1 MSDQWKEEN
10 SDNWKE
16 QPSAKKQQAQQDS
29 TDTKTWKLL
38 EKAVLASVQE
48 QKRSRRWGIFFK
60 SLTFLYLFGAIF
72 LLSPN
77 LSMDK
82 TSPGTSH
89 TALIEVRGMIADGE
103 EASADKIVTALRHA
117 FLNNDTKGII
127 LRINSPGGS
136 PVQSGYIYDEIQR
149 LRQLYPHIKVYAVIS
164 DLGASGAY
172 YIASAADEIYADK
185 ASLVGSIGVTAAS
198 FGFVDTLKMLGIER
212 RVYTSGEHKAFL
224 DPFQPQKAEETE
236 FWKTVLNTTHEQFIN
251 SVKKGRGERLK
262 FDAHPEL
269 FSGLIWTGE
278 QALEMGLVD
287 ALGNSSLVARD
298 VIGVENIQDFSI
310 QDSPFDRFAKRFGAS
325 VAERLA
331 MWVGLQQAPSIR

>member
-1 MSDQWKEEN
+1 MSEQWKEEK
-10 SDNWKE
+10 SDNWNE
-16 QPSAKKQQAQQDS
+16 QPSAQKQQAPQDS
-29 TDTKTWKLL
+29 ADTKTWKLL

-72 LLSPN
+72 LFSPS
-77 LSMDK
+77 LTMDK
-82 TSPGTSH
+82 KSPGTSH

-103 EASADKIVTALRHA
+103 EASADKIVSALRHA
-117 FLNNDTKGII
+117 FQDSDTKGII

-198 FGFVDTLKMLGIER
+198 FGFVGTLEMLGIER

-251 SVKKGRGERLK
+251 SVKQGRGERLK

-278 QALEMGLVD
+278 QALKMGLVD
-287 ALGNSSLVARD
+287 ALGNSSLVARE
-298 VIGVENIQDFSI
+298 VIGVDNIQDFSI

-331 MWVGLQQAPSIR
+331 MWLGLQQAPAIR

>member
-1 MSDQWKEEN
+1 MSEQWKEEN

-16 QPSAKKQQAQQDS
+16 QPSAQKQQASQDS

-77 LSMDK
+77 LTMDK
-82 TSPGTSH
+82 KSPGTSH

-103 EASADKIVTALRHA
+103 EASADKIVGALRHA
-117 FLNNDTKGII
+117 FQDSDTKGII

-198 FGFVDTLKMLGIER
+198 FGFVDTLKMLGVER

-251 SVKKGRGERLK
+251 SVKQGRGERLK

-287 ALGNSSLVARD
+287 ALGNSSLVARE
-298 VIGVENIQDFSI
+298 VIGVDNIQDFSI

-331 MWVGLQQAPSIR
+331 MWVGLQQAPAIR